1 MTLFVYSMEMHMEER
16 DFIETLNLL
25 KESSVKVNVKYA
37 LFNRIR
43 RAEFRHFLIRT
54 ALLTPLVFVLLF
66 EAIRFASRLRIFN
79 FFVALLPFKQLLMNY
94 PIISTLAYLLIT
106 STLASI
112 LISTFIGGGEDFEV
126 LLPPR

>member
-1 MTLFVYSMEMHMEER
+1 MEER

-25 KESSVKVNVKYA
+25 KENTEKVNVEYA

-43 RAEFRHFLIRT
+43 RAEFRHFLIRS
-54 ALLTPLVFVLLF
+54 ALLTQLVFVLLF
-66 EAIRFASRLRIFN
+66 ESIRLVSNLYIFN
-79 FFVALLPFKQLLMNY
+79 FLVALLPFKQLLMNY
-94 PIISTLAYLLIT
+94 PVFSILVYLLIT

-126 LLPPR
+126 LLSPG